1 MLDSIGSSSLSSLTS
16 PKSGNG
22 GAEEP
27 STAEKL
33 QQHNAKQERKAAA
46 AVSRQAERSS
56 SRAEQLQ
63 KQAELLENR
72 GTDRIREA
80 GLGSRLDI
88 SV

>member
-1 MLDSIGSSSLSSLTS
+1 MLDSIGGSSLSSLAAPS
-16 PKSGNG
+16 SANGNS
-22 GAEEP
+22 EL

-33 QQHNAKQERKAAA
+33 QHNNAEQGRKTAA
-46 AVSRQAERSS
+46 AVTRQAERSA

-63 KQAELLENR
+63 KQAEQIENR
-72 GTDRIREA
+72 GENRIREA